1 MSEIIAGTYELREKL
16 GSGGGG
22 NVFLAYHLRLGKEV
36 VLKADKRKLTTSEAL
51 LRREVD
57 VLKNLSHPY
66 IPHVYDFFVDGETVY
81 TVMDYIQGESLD
93 RPLKR
98 GEHYSQ
104 AQVIQ
109 WATELLEALCYLHS
123 PIHGNPPRG
132 FVHSDIKPANL
143 MRTPDNHICLIDFNI
158 ALALSV
164 ADCIASIL
172 KLCSLA

>member
-1 MSEIIAGTYELREKL
+1 MRITIEEIEKTQEEEIIVRC
-16 GSGGGG
+16 
-22 NVFLAYHLRLGKEV
+22 HQ
-36 VLKADKRKLTTSEAL
+36 TSEAL

-104 AQVIQ
+104 AQVI
-109 WATELLEALCYLHS
+109 
-123 PIHGNPPRG
+123 
-132 FVHSDIKPANL
+132 
-143 MRTPDNHICLIDFNI
+143 
-158 ALALSV
+158 
-164 ADCIASIL
+164 
-172 KLCSLA
+172 